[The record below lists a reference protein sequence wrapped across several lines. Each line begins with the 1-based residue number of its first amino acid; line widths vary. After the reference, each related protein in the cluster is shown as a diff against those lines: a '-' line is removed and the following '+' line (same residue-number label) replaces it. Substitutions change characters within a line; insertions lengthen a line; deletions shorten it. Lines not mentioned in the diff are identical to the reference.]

1 MLYVGVLIC
10 NGDSWERV
18 RTAASNKDT
27 PKELTEIGA
36 LLNMSNVLSKGQIEC
51 DRVVWTP

>member
-10 NGDSWERV
+10 NGDSLGRV

-27 PKELTEIGA
+27 PRELTQIGA
-36 LLNMSNVLSKGQIEC
+36 LLNMSNLLSES
-51 DRVVWTP
+51 